1 MAVSK
6 ELSRFTRDALAAGK
20 SRDEIAQALAAS
32 GWTPSEVSDALGA
45 YAETPFSPP
54 VPRPQ
59 NMVSARD
66 FFVYTLTFG
75 LMVFGA
81 IYLVLLCHALI
92 DLAMDDKKNY
102 WSTRN
107 IRWSMAAL
115 IVSTPVFIWL
125 TVRERAKLAA
135 DPALYRSAIR
145 KWLIYLT
152 LLVSATVML
161 GDLMAVIYA
170 FLNGDFTLQ
179 FMAKALVVAAVAGL
193 IFLFYLNDIRKG
205 EAA

>member
-20 SRDEIAQALAAS
+20 TREEIAQALTAS
-32 GWTPSEVSDALGA
+32 GWSASEVADALGA

-59 NMVSARD
+59 STVSARD
-66 FFVYTLTFG
+66 FFVYALTFG
-75 LMVFGA
+75 LMILGA
-81 IYLVLLCHALI
+81 IYLVVLCHALI
-92 DLAMDDKKNY
+92 DLALDTETYRANR
-102 WSTRN
+102 T
-107 IRWSMAAL
+107 IRWAMAVL
-115 IVSTPVFIWL
+115 IVATPVYLWL

-145 KWLIYLT
+145 KWLMYLT
-152 LLVSATVML
+152 LLLSSMVLL

-170 FLNGDFTLQ
+170 FLNGDFTVQ
-179 FMAKALVVAAVAGL
+179 FLAKAAVVAVVAGL
-193 IFLFYLNDIRKG
+193 IFMFYLGDIRKG
-205 EAA
+205 DAA